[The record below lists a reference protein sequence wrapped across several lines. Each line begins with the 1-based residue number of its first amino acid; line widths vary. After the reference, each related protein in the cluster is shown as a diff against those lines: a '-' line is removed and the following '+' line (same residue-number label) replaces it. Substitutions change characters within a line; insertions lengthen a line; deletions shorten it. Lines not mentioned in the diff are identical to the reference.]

1 MTILRKR
8 AVAAALAV
16 AASGALA
23 APATAASFVGLVGG
37 NTLVMFDSESRKVMK
52 TMSVTGV
59 PSLLG
64 IDVRP
69 ADGWL
74 YGVAPDGTVVT
85 IDTATGK
92 ATGKTKLKAMLAP
105 GIKPTIDFN
114 PAADRLR
121 VMGSDGSNLRANVDD
136 GAVVTDG
143 ALAFAEKDMHKGERS
158 NIVAGA
164 YTNSYKGTKATTLY
178 DIDATIGGLIKQ
190 APPNDG
196 ILNAVGKLGPS
207 ISGPVAF
214 DIESDGK
221 DGNVA
226 WLVHGGTL
234 HTVDLMTGKAMAI
247 GAISGVNGA
256 ISDIAVLPAK

>member
-1 MTILRKR
+1 MSSGGRLARVWGADERGSFTLESALVFPALLAMVLAFLFG
-8 AVAAALAV
+8 AVANRLRLMGMNGTNLRVNVETGEAV
-16 AASGALA
+16 
-23 APATAASFVGLVGG
+23 
-37 NTLVMFDSESRKVMK
+37 R
-52 TMSVTGV
+52 
-59 PSLLG
+59 
-64 IDVRP
+64 
-69 ADGWL
+69 
-74 YGVAPDGTVVT
+74 DGT
-85 IDTATGK
+85 
-92 ATGKTKLKAMLAP
+92 LKY
-105 GIKPTIDFN
+105 
-114 PAADRLR
+114 AA
-121 VMGSDGSNLRANVDD
+121 G
-136 GAVVTDG
+136 TP
-143 ALAFAEKDMHKGERS
+143 FAETTPRV
-158 NIVAGA
+158 VAGA

>member
-1 MTILRKR
+1 MVSRSIRERVHDVLAR
-8 AVAAALAV
+8 ALPMAAAAVLCSSPVLAFQE
-16 AASGALA
+16 AA
-23 APATAASFVGLVGG
+23 APAAA
-37 NTLVMFDSESRKVMK
+37 E
-52 TMSVTGV
+52 
-59 PSLLG
+59 
-64 IDVRP
+64 
-69 ADGWL
+69 
-74 YGVAPDGTVVT
+74 
-85 IDTATGK
+85 GK
-92 ATGKTKLKAMLAP
+92 EM
-105 GIKPTIDFN
+105 
-114 PAADRLR
+114 
-121 VMGSDGSNLRANVDD
+121 
-136 GAVVTDG
+136 
-143 ALAFAEKDMHKGERS
+143 
-158 NIVAGA
+158 
-164 YTNSYKGTKATTLY
+164 
-178 DIDATIGGLIKQ
+178 TIGGLIKQ

>member
-1 MTILRKR
+1 MTSFRNR
-8 AVAAALAV
+8 AAIAALAV
-16 AASGALA
+16 VAGSALA
-23 APATAASFVGLVGG
+23 APSVAAEFVGLVGG
-37 NTLVMFDSESRKVMK
+37 KTLVTFDSDTRKVTR
-52 TMSVTGV
+52 TMTVSGV

-92 ATGKTKLKAMLAP
+92 ATEKTKLKAMLAP
-105 GIKPTIDFN
+105 GVKPTIDFN

-143 ALAFAEKDMHKGERS
+143 ALAFAEKDMHKGEQS
-158 NIVAGA
+158 NVVAGA
-164 YTNSYKGTKATTLY
+164 YTNSYKGTKATALY
-178 DIDATIGGLIKQ
+178 DIDATIGALIKQ

-196 ILNAVGKLGPS
+196 ILNAVGKLGPKV
-207 ISGPVAF
+207 SGPVAF

-234 HTVDLMTGKAMAI
+234 HTVDLTTGKATAV
-247 GAISGVNGA
+247 GAISGAGGA